1 MENGMQVFK
10 NEEFGQVRVID
21 DGGRTLFC
29 GADVAQALGYSNTR
43 DALRRH
49 CKGEGVVKRD
59 AWVPT
64 GVRADG
70 SLATRETNMTFITE
84 SNMYRLIVHSK
95 LPSAEKFERWVFDDV
110 LPTIRRTGGYVDN
123 DELFINTYM
132 PTLGGESRA
141 MFKATLSS
149 LRKANE
155 KIAEDAPKVLF
166 AEAVDS
172 SVNSILISDLAKL
185 IKQNG
190 VDVGQNRLYSWMRE
204 NGYLIKRRGSDYN
217 SPTQKSMEAGWFEI
231 KERTVTKPDGQII
244 VTKTPKVTGKG
255 QQYFVNKFLASA
267 K

>member
-1 MENGMQVFK
+1 MENGIQVFK

-21 DGGRTLFC
+21 DGGKTLFC
-29 GADVAQALGYSNTR
+29 GADIAQALGYSNFR
-43 DALRRH
+43 DAIRRH
-49 CKGEGVVKRD
+49 CKGVVKRD
-59 AWVPT
+59 
-64 GVRADG
+64 
-70 SLATRETNMTFITE
+70 SLTNGGAQSLSYIPE
-84 SNMYRLIVHSK
+84 GDVYRLVTHSK

-110 LPTIRRTGGYVDN
+110 LPTIRSTGGYVDN

-132 PTLGGESRA
+132 PTLDGESRA

-155 KIAEDAPKVLF
+155 KIEEDKPKVLF

-190 VDVGQNRLYSWMRE
+190 VNIGQNRLYSWMRE

-244 VTKTPKVTGKG
+244 VTKTPKVTGRG
-255 QQYFVNKFLASA
+255 QQYFVNKFLAST

>member
-1 MENGMQVFK
+1 MENGIQVFK

-21 DGGRTLFC
+21 DGGKTLFC
-29 GADVAQALGYSNTR
+29 GADVARALGYAR
-43 DALRRH
+43 PGKAIIDH
-49 CKGEGVVKRD
+49 CKGVLKRD
-59 AWVPT
+59 T
-64 GVRADG
+64 LTSGG
-70 SLATRETNMTFITE
+70 TQSLSYIPEGDV
-84 SNMYRLIVHSK
+84 YRLVTHSK

-110 LPTIRRTGGYVDN
+110 LPMIRRTGGYVDN

-132 PTLGGESRA
+132 PTLDGESRA
-141 MFKATLSS
+141 LFKATLSS

-155 KIAEDAPKVLF
+155 KIEEDKPKVLF

-190 VDVGQNRLYSWMRE
+190 VNIGQNRLYSWMRE

-255 QQYFVNKFLASA
+255 QQYFVNKFLVSA

>member
-21 DGGRTLFC
+21 NGGRTLFC
-29 GADVAQALGYSNTR
+29 GADVARALGYAR
-43 DALRRH
+43 PGKAIIDH
-49 CKGEGVVKRD
+49 CKGVLKRD
-59 AWVPT
+59 T
-64 GVRADG
+64 LTSGG
-70 SLATRETNMTFITE
+70 TQSLSYIPEGDV
-84 SNMYRLIVHSK
+84 YRLIVHSK

-110 LPTIRRTGGYVDN
+110 LPTIRHTGGYVDD

-132 PTLGGESRA
+132 PTLDGASRA

-155 KIAEDAPKVLF
+155 KIEEDKPKVLF

>member
-21 DGGRTLFC
+21 DGGKTLFC
-29 GADVAQALGYSNTR
+29 GADVARALGYAR
-43 DALRRH
+43 PGKAIIDH
-49 CKGEGVVKRD
+49 CKGVLKRD
-59 AWVPT
+59 T
-64 GVRADG
+64 LTSGG
-70 SLATRETNMTFITE
+70 TQSLSYIPEGDV
-84 SNMYRLIVHSK
+84 YRLIVHSK

-132 PTLGGESRA
+132 PTLDGESRA

-190 VDVGQNRLYSWMRE
+190 VDIGQNRLYSWMRE

-255 QQYFVNKFLASA
+255 QQYFVNKFLSST

>member
-21 DGGRTLFC
+21 NGGRTLFC
-29 GADVAQALGYSNTR
+29 GADVARALGYAR
-43 DALRRH
+43 PGKAIIDH
-49 CKGEGVVKRD
+49 CKGVLKRD
-59 AWVPT
+59 T
-64 GVRADG
+64 LTSGG
-70 SLATRETNMTFITE
+70 TQSLSYIPEGDV
-84 SNMYRLIVHSK
+84 YRLIVHSK

-110 LPTIRRTGGYVDN
+110 LPMIRRTGGYVDN

-132 PTLGGESRA
+132 PTLDGASRA

-155 KIAEDAPKVLF
+155 KIEEDKPKVLF

-217 SPTQKSMEAGWFEI
+217 SPTQKSMEAGWFKI

>member
-10 NEEFGQVRVID
+10 NKEFGQVRVID
-21 DGGRTLFC
+21 DGGKTLFC
-29 GADVAQALGYSNTR
+29 GLDIAAALGYAKPRNAITAHCR
-43 DALRRH
+43 YALKRGVPH
-49 CKGEGVVKRD
+49 PQAPDKELEMLFIPEGDV
-59 AWVPT
+59 
-64 GVRADG
+64 
-70 SLATRETNMTFITE
+70 
-84 SNMYRLIVHSK
+84 YRLIVHSK

-110 LPTIRRTGGYVDN
+110 LPTIRHTGGYIDN

-132 PTLGGESRA
+132 PTLDGESRA

-155 KIAEDAPKVLF
+155 KIEEDKPKVLF

-190 VDVGQNRLYSWMRE
+190 VDIGQNRLYSWMRE

-231 KERTVTKPDGQII
+231 KERTVAKPDGRII
-244 VTKTPKVTGKG
+244 VAKTPKVTGKG

>member
-10 NEEFGQVRVID
+10 NEDFGQIRVID
-21 DGGRTLFC
+21 DGGKTLFC
-29 GADVAQALGYSNTR
+29 GADVARALGYAR
-43 DALRRH
+43 PGKAIIDH
-49 CKGEGVVKRD
+49 CKGVLKRD
-59 AWVPT
+59 T
-64 GVRADG
+64 LTSGG
-70 SLATRETNMTFITE
+70 TQSLSYIPEGDV
-84 SNMYRLIVHSK
+84 YRLIVHSK

-132 PTLGGESRA
+132 PTLDGESRA

-155 KIAEDAPKVLF
+155 KIEEDKPKVLF

-190 VDVGQNRLYSWMRE
+190 VNIGQNRLYSWMRE

-255 QQYFVNKFLASA
+255 QQYFVNKFLAST

>member
-21 DGGRTLFC
+21 SGGKTLFC
-29 GADVAQALGYSNTR
+29 GADVAQALGYSNAP

-49 CKGEGVVKRD
+49 CKGIVKRD
-59 AWVPT
+59 T
-64 GVRADG
+64 LTSGG
-70 SLATRETNMTFITE
+70 TQSLSYIPEGDV
-84 SNMYRLIVHSK
+84 YRLIVHSK

-110 LPTIRRTGGYVDN
+110 LPTIRHTGGYVDN

-132 PTLGGESRA
+132 PTLDGASRA

-155 KIAEDAPKVLF
+155 KIEEDKPKVLF

>member
-21 DGGRTLFC
+21 NGGRTLFC
-29 GADVAQALGYSNTR
+29 GADVARALGYAR
-43 DALRRH
+43 PGKAIIDH
-49 CKGEGVVKRD
+49 CKGVLKRD
-59 AWVPT
+59 T
-64 GVRADG
+64 LTSGG
-70 SLATRETNMTFITE
+70 TQSLSYIPEGDV
-84 SNMYRLIVHSK
+84 YRLIVHSK

-110 LPTIRRTGGYVDN
+110 LPMIRRTGGYVDN

-132 PTLGGESRA
+132 PTLDGASRA

-155 KIAEDAPKVLF
+155 KIEEDKPKVLF

-185 IKQNG
+185 IKQNR

>member
-21 DGGRTLFC
+21 EGGKTLFC
-29 GADVAQALGYSNTR
+29 GADVAQALGYSNFR
-43 DALRRH
+43 DAIRRH
-49 CKGEGVVKRD
+49 CKGVVKRD
-59 AWVPT
+59 
-64 GVRADG
+64 
-70 SLATRETNMTFITE
+70 SLTNGGAQSLSYIPE
-84 SNMYRLIVHSK
+84 GDVYRLVTHSK

-110 LPTIRRTGGYVDN
+110 LPTIRSTGGYVDN

-132 PTLGGESRA
+132 PTLDGESRA

-155 KIAEDAPKVLF
+155 KIAEDKPKVLF

-190 VDVGQNRLYSWMRE
+190 VNIGQNRLYSWMRE

-217 SPTQKSMEAGWFEI
+217 SPMQKSMEAGWFEI

-255 QQYFVNKFLASA
+255 QQYFVNKFLMSA

>member
-21 DGGRTLFC
+21 EGGKTLFC
-29 GADVAQALGYSNTR
+29 GADVAQALGYSNFR
-43 DALRRH
+43 DAIRRH
-49 CKGEGVVKRD
+49 CKGVVKRD
-59 AWVPT
+59 
-64 GVRADG
+64 
-70 SLATRETNMTFITE
+70 SLTNGGTQSLSYIPE
-84 SNMYRLIVHSK
+84 GDVYRLVTHSK

-110 LPTIRRTGGYVDN
+110 LPTIRSTGGYVDN

-132 PTLGGESRA
+132 PTLDGESRA

-155 KIAEDAPKVLF
+155 KIAEDKPKVLF

-190 VDVGQNRLYSWMRE
+190 VNIGQNRLYSWMRE

-255 QQYFVNKFLASA
+255 QQYFVNKFLMSA

>member
-21 DGGRTLFC
+21 NGGRTLFC
-29 GADVAQALGYSNTR
+29 GADVARALGYAR
-43 DALRRH
+43 PGKAIIDH
-49 CKGEGVVKRD
+49 CKGVLKRD
-59 AWVPT
+59 T
-64 GVRADG
+64 LTSGG
-70 SLATRETNMTFITE
+70 TQSLSYIPEGDV
-84 SNMYRLIVHSK
+84 YRLIVHSK

-110 LPTIRRTGGYVDN
+110 LPTIRHTGGYVDN

-132 PTLGGESRA
+132 PTLDGASRA

-155 KIAEDAPKVLF
+155 KIEEDKPKVLF

-255 QQYFVNKFLASA
+255 QQYFVNKFLAST

>member
-123 DELFINTYM
+123 DEL
-132 PTLGGESRA
+132 L
-141 MFKATLSS
+141 
-149 LRKANE
+149 
-155 KIAEDAPKVLF
+155 
-166 AEAVDS
+166 
-172 SVNSILISDLAKL
+172 
-185 IKQNG
+185 KQNG

>member
-1 MENGMQVFK
+1 MENGMLVFK

-21 DGGRTLFC
+21 EGGKTLFC
-29 GADVAQALGYSNTR
+29 GADVAQALGYSNFR
-43 DALRRH
+43 DAIRRH
-49 CKGEGVVKRD
+49 CKGVVKRD
-59 AWVPT
+59 
-64 GVRADG
+64 
-70 SLATRETNMTFITE
+70 SLTNGGAQSLSYIPE
-84 SNMYRLIVHSK
+84 GDVYRLVTHSK

-110 LPTIRRTGGYVDN
+110 LPTIRSTGGYVDN

-132 PTLGGESRA
+132 PTLDGESRA

-155 KIAEDAPKVLF
+155 KIAEDKPKVLF

-190 VDVGQNRLYSWMRE
+190 VNIGQNRLYSWMRE

-255 QQYFVNKFLASA
+255 QQYFVNKFLMSA

>member
-21 DGGRTLFC
+21 NGGKTLFC
-29 GADVAQALGYSNTR
+29 GADVARALGYAR
-43 DALRRH
+43 PGKAIIDH
-49 CKGEGVVKRD
+49 CKGVLKRD
-59 AWVPT
+59 T
-64 GVRADG
+64 LTSGG
-70 SLATRETNMTFITE
+70 TQSLSYIPEGDV
-84 SNMYRLIVHSK
+84 YRLIVHSK
-95 LPSAEKFERWVFDDV
+95 LPSAEKFEHWVFDDV

-132 PTLGGESRA
+132 PTLDGESRA

-155 KIAEDAPKVLF
+155 KIEEDKPKVLF

-190 VDVGQNRLYSWMRE
+190 VDVGQNRLYLWMRE

-217 SPTQKSMEAGWFEI
+217 SPTQKSMDAGWFEI

-255 QQYFVNKFLASA
+255 QQYFVNKFLAST

>member
-21 DGGRTLFC
+21 NGGRTLFC
-29 GADVAQALGYSNTR
+29 GADVARALGYAR
-43 DALRRH
+43 PGKAIIDH
-49 CKGEGVVKRD
+49 CKGVLKRD
-59 AWVPT
+59 T
-64 GVRADG
+64 LTSGG
-70 SLATRETNMTFITE
+70 TQSLSYIPEGDV
-84 SNMYRLIVHSK
+84 YRLIVHSK

-110 LPTIRRTGGYVDN
+110 LPMIRRTGGYVDN

-132 PTLGGESRA
+132 PTLDGASRA

-155 KIAEDAPKVLF
+155 KIEEDKPKVLF

-185 IKQNG
+185 IKQNR

-255 QQYFVNKFLASA
+255 KQYFVNKFLASA

>member
-21 DGGRTLFC
+21 EGGKTLFC
-29 GADVAQALGYSNTR
+29 GADVAQALGYSNFR
-43 DALRRH
+43 DAIRRH
-49 CKGEGVVKRD
+49 CKGVVKRD
-59 AWVPT
+59 
-64 GVRADG
+64 
-70 SLATRETNMTFITE
+70 SLTNGGTQSLSYIPE
-84 SNMYRLIVHSK
+84 GDVYRLVTHSK

-110 LPTIRRTGGYVDN
+110 LPTIRSTGGYVDN

-132 PTLGGESRA
+132 PTLDGESRA

-155 KIAEDAPKVLF
+155 KIAEDKPKVLF

-190 VDVGQNRLYSWMRE
+190 VNIGQNRLYSWMRE

-244 VTKTPKVTGKG
+244 VTKTPKVTGRG
-255 QQYFVNKFLASA
+255 QQYFVNKFLAST